1 MKKLLI
7 ITALWS
13 IALPSIAQQPNL
25 KEQNTSDTDAIVDAV
40 FSSLTKKEEP
50 TCYNFTD
57 EVPPEKYIGFPAC
70 DNIPSALSGS
80 VEIGAFF
87 NTGDKDYVIAKG
99 RSDLN
104 HEVGKL
110 RTNWILD
117 IFGRKTEEVNEETG
131 KKTYETTDQ
140 KWSTSLQS
148 NYTLEKDGKNYIFG
162 YVSYEDDRFNGFDYQ
177 TSVAAGWGRRWYETE
192 EAYFDAEIGPGF
204 RIDEIAETDEH
215 NNKTKSAA
223 IIRTAATYERSIWS
237 TFEFKQTLSAEIAPK
252 AGENTKIKS
261 VSSIT
266 TKLIESLALKFAF
279 TVDHNTEVESD
290 TANTRTESSL
300 TLVYSI

>member
-1 MKKLLI
+1 MTKLLI
-7 ITALWS
+7 ITALLS
-13 IALPSIAQQPNL
+13 VSVPVLA
-25 KEQNTSDTDAIVDAV
+25 EQTPKKNTGTASDRMVDAV
-40 FSSLTKKEEP
+40 LSSLTTEAEP

-70 DNIPSALSGS
+70 DNIPSAISGS
-80 VEIGAFF
+80 IEVGAFF
-87 NTGDKDYVIAKG
+87 NTGDKDYIIAKG

-117 IFGRKTEEVNEETG
+117 IFGRKTEEENEDTG
-131 KKTYETTDQ
+131 KTTYETTDQ
-140 KWSTSLQS
+140 KWSSSLQS

-192 EAYFDAEIGPGF
+192 DAYFDAEVGPGF
-204 RIDEIAETDEH
+204 KIDEVAETDEH
-215 NNKTKSAA
+215 NNKTKTSG
-223 IIRTAATYERSIWS
+223 IIRTAATYERSIFS
-237 TFEFKQTLSAEIAPK
+237 TFQFKQTLSAEIAPK
-252 AGENTKIKS
+252 SGANSKIKS